1 MTGSFPQGVVTHLT
15 QNGGSTELGTTI
27 FFCFFF
33 FCFKCG
39 EASHVY
45 TYSKKGNCLLPAA
58 APGHSRAL
66 TKESSY
72 QMKAD
77 PLIRCQQLDD
87 WQCLPGQG
95 IVETGEDVLLAHQLR
110 DQRQQPVSTS
120 APTTPLLPPPWGGP
134 GRGAKTIHLARP
146 QPQIQRRRG
155 GSQGGRAGTAEG
167 GGRSGSREGAKASR
181 PAGGGQLSAGHGG
194 GGGAEALPTETL
206 PSPRVSTAQAR
217 QSGGRSGS
225 AQRAPC
231 PPAGRAHPSAI
242 AQPPP
247 NRRLAHARGRCPRSG
262 WGEAGLSGTE
272 PGAGE
277 GRKPRPSSPAPGLAA
292 AWLPAATQRAGARP
306 SPSP

>member
-1 MTGSFPQGVVTHLT
+1 
-15 QNGGSTELGTTI
+15 
-27 FFCFFF
+27 
-33 FCFKCG
+33 
-39 EASHVY
+39 
-45 TYSKKGNCLLPAA
+45 
-58 APGHSRAL
+58 
-66 TKESSY
+66 
-72 QMKAD
+72 MKAD
-77 PLIRCQQLDD
+77 PLVRCQQLDD
-87 WQCLPGQG
+87 WQRLPGQG

-181 PAGGGQLSAGHGG
+181 PAGGGELSAGQGG

-231 PPAGRAHPSAI
+231 PPAGRAHPAAI

-247 NRRLAHARGRCPRSG
+247 NRRPTAASRMRGDAARSG

-272 PGAGE
+272 PGAGGSE
-277 GRKPRPSSPAPGLAA
+277 APPLQPRPRARGRLTSGGDAARRSAPLSFPSTQPGREERPGRAA
-292 AWLPAATQRAGARP
+292 LPRP
-306 SPSP
+306 RPW